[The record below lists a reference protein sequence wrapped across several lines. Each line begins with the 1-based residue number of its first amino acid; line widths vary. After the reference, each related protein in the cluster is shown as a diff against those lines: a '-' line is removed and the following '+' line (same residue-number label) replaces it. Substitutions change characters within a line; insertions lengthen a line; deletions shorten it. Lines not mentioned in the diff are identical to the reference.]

1 MRGSPTLAE
10 DVSDH
15 GGGATGQ
22 GGGLSGGGSVGPC
35 GLGRGIGGSWFGVF
49 LVVKRFGTVG
59 SDAEI
64 EIEIEVGIHFS
75 IGPREGKERTMNEI
89 LDSRTLFLVSLKG
102 KVDWKIIWHML
113 NL

>member
-22 GGGLSGGGSVGPC
+22 GGGLSGGGLVGPC
-35 GLGRGIGGSWFGVF
+35 RLFIGLGGGIGSGGGGGIGRIGSWFGVF
-49 LVVKRFGTVG
+49 LVVKGFGTVG

-64 EIEIEVGIHFS
+64 EIEIEVGIHCAK
-75 IGPREGKERTMNEI
+75 GREERA
-89 LDSRTLFLVSLKG
+89 
-102 KVDWKIIWHML
+102 
-113 NL
+113 

>member
-1 MRGSPTLAE
+1 MGPCRLFIGL
-10 DVSDH
+10 
-15 GGGATGQ
+15 GGGIG
-22 GGGLSGGGSVGPC
+22 SGGGG
-35 GLGRGIGGSWFGVF
+35 GIGRIGSWFGVF
-49 LVVKRFGTVG
+49 LVVKGFGTVG